1 MDKMKPFIFLNII
14 LSSMFLYGQ
23 TDTLSKENLLLVDMV
38 KKEVYKEIIF
48 SDKLKR
54 DKKCHIVTIPNVS
67 LGQEKIPERY
77 YPKLIEKKDSVSL
90 EMLRKRLPDNYWVYG
105 VDNPLVYTNYGEDYI
120 NYFDKLNDPYGP
132 DYLQNL
138 ECNASFDIIK
148 IYEPF
153 DKWVKLYNSP
163 HDSVKI
169 IIPVKYESLSD
180 GHMFLEKEKYLLYKI
195 ELYENGTE
203 VKSMKVIELE

>member
-1 MDKMKPFIFLNII
+1 MVKMKPLIFLNII

-77 YPKLIEKKDSVSL
+77 YPELIEKKDSVSL

-105 VDNPLVYTNYGEDYI
+105 VDNQLVYTNYGEDYI
-120 NYFDKLNDPYGP
+120 NYFI
-132 DYLQNL
+132 NL
-138 ECNASFDIIK
+138 MIRMVLTTFK
-148 IYEPF
+148 I
-153 DKWVKLYNSP
+153 
-163 HDSVKI
+163 
-169 IIPVKYESLSD
+169 
-180 GHMFLEKEKYLLYKI
+180 
-195 ELYENGTE
+195 
-203 VKSMKVIELE
+203 

>member
-1 MDKMKPFIFLNII
+1 
-14 LSSMFLYGQ
+14 MFLYGQ

-54 DKKCHIVTIPNVS
+54 DKKCHIVTIPNIS

-77 YPKLIEKKDSVSL
+77 YPELIEKKDSVSL

-120 NYFDKLNDPYGP
+120 NYFI
-132 DYLQNL
+132 NL
-138 ECNASFDIIK
+138 MIRMVLTTFK
-148 IYEPF
+148 I
-153 DKWVKLYNSP
+153 
-163 HDSVKI
+163 
-169 IIPVKYESLSD
+169 
-180 GHMFLEKEKYLLYKI
+180 
-195 ELYENGTE
+195 
-203 VKSMKVIELE
+203 